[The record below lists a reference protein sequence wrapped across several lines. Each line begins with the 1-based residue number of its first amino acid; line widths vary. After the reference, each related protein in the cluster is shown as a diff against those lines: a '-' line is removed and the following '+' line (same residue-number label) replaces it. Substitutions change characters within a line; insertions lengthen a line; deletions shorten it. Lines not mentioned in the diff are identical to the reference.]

1 MRQGQKCWHNGRRR
15 HPLQWPLSFPP
26 WLFENNSQ
34 VVALDFMVPLPP
46 FKKTHTFSAGGH
58 RSQKNITSHYFHQS
72 GPLPV
77 RRKVT
82 SVRDLQLA
90 APSSTADPLP
100 ATTPQLRCSPAPAVT
115 HCVVALALAKQWSGP
130 EGPRHLGHRRNRYR
144 STMKQCCTTL

>member
-26 WLFENNSQ
+26 WLFDNNSQ
-34 VVALDFMVPLPP
+34 VDALDFMVPLHP
-46 FKKTHTFSAGGH
+46 FKKTHIFCRGS
-58 RSQKNITSHYFHQS
+58 SVPEKHYFTLLPS
-72 GPLPV
+72 KWPLPV

-115 HCVVALALAKQWSGP
+115 HYVLVALALAKQWSGP
-130 EGPRHLGHRRNRYR
+130 EGPRHLGHCRNRYR
-144 STMKQCCTTL
+144 STMKQWCTTL